1 MTALPAEVSAPLRIT
16 YTLTGSGQPPRVFT
30 LLLDPHTLLA
40 QRPPTTPAPIWTQ
53 LAVQQCPS
61 CPLRPDTAPHCPAA
75 LSLTEIIAQL
85 GQRTSHDVVTARV
98 ETPERVFEKQLSL
111 QQAAGSLIGVLLA
124 TSGCPILGKLR
135 PMVRQHLPFASLEET
150 KYRVLSMY
158 LLAQYMRTVRGR
170 APDWQLTGLKEI
182 YEAVQL
188 VNEHLAKR
196 LRDVTAGDAPLNALV
211 ILDTFAQVVPFSI
224 DQRLLE
230 ELDQLMQPYLSD

>member
-1 MTALPAEVSAPLRIT
+1 MPALPADAPGPLRIT
-16 YTLTGSGQPPRVFT
+16 YTLTGAGQPPRVFT
-30 LLLDPHTLLA
+30 IILDPQTLLA
-40 QRPPTTPAPIWTQ
+40 QRPLPASPPAWTRLTT
-53 LAVQQCPS
+53 QQCPN
-61 CPLRPDTAPHCPAA
+61 CPLRPDTSPQCPAA

-85 GQRTSHDVVTARV
+85 GNRTSHEIVGVRV
-98 ETPERVFEKQLSL
+98 ETPDRMFEKQLSL
-111 QQAAGSLIGVLLA
+111 QQAIGSLTGLLLA

-135 PMVRQHLPFASLEET
+135 PMVRQHLPFASVEET

-158 LLAQYMRTVRGR
+158 LLAQYVRAVRGR
-170 APDWQLTGLKEI
+170 LPDWQLTGLKELYAAI
-182 YEAVQL
+182 QL

-211 ILDTFAQVVPFSI
+211 ILDTFAQIVPFAI